1 MLFNADSLL
10 FRIIYCFIYKY
21 SAGLD
26 GTAFAHRV
34 HVSRASTVY
43 ACQQLIQHALG
54 LDSPNV
60 ELREAVPA
68 GWAADGKAT
77 PIGDVVAVTDLT
89 RANGAATAGRPSRV
103 AVRCSVDDDGT
114 LDVLTRAET
123 CEALKMLLTWS

>member
-1 MLFNADSLL
+1 MAACATRRVLRLGAGPMLELL
-10 FRIIYCFIYKY
+10 EARKM
-21 SAGLD
+21 G
-26 GTAFAHRV
+26 G
-34 HVSRASTVY
+34 
-43 ACQQLIQHALG
+43 
-54 LDSPNV
+54 V